1 MFQAEVRQMT
11 KLRYLTKEG
20 FRNLKVNR
28 LMTVAS
34 VTVLFSCLLLV
45 GIAFMMLVNIETFI
59 NSVEQENVIMVY
71 AKTDVSTYDYIR
83 MGAQLNS
90 IDYVGN
96 VESVEK
102 GPAYEKVLSEL
113 DDNLKQYLESVDENP
128 LPDGYKVTV
137 SDMSHFNEVVD
148 EVKKLDNILR
158 VHENSSLARQLSA
171 IKSAVQYISF
181 GIVILLLIVSLFIIS
196 NTIKIT
202 MFSRRLEIS
211 IMKSV
216 GATNSF
222 IRWPFMVEGIIMG
235 VFAGILATG
244 AVWGLYDLAL
254 SQFAYVFTSFG
265 DLQAVGFLDYAPYLA
280 VSFILIGVFTGVFG
294 SATSIKKY
302 LKERK
307 FVEIED

>member
-1 MFQAEVRQMT
+1 MT

-20 FRNLKVNR
+20 FRSLRVNR
-28 LMTVAS
+28 LMTAAS

-45 GIAFMMLVNIETFI
+45 GIAFMLLVNIETFI
-59 NSVEQENVIMVY
+59 GNIERENVVMVY
-71 AKTDVSTYDYIR
+71 AKTDISAYDYIR
-83 MGAQLNS
+83 MRAQLES
-90 IDYVGN
+90 IDYVGS
-96 VESVEK
+96 VEAVEK

-113 DDNLKQYLESVDENP
+113 DENVREYLQSLDENP
-128 LPDGYKVTV
+128 LPDAYKVTV
-137 SDMSHFNEVVD
+137 SDMDHFNEVVD
-148 EVKKLDNILR
+148 SVKKLENVLR

-171 IKSAVQYISF
+171 VRNAVQYISL
-181 GIVILLLIVSLFIIS
+181 GIIVLLLIVSLFIIS

-222 IRWPFMVEGIIMG
+222 IRWPFMVEGMIIG
-235 VFAGILATG
+235 LIAGILATG
-244 AVWGLYDLAL
+244 AVWGLYELAVKEF
-254 SQFAYVFTSFG
+254 SYVFTTFG
-265 DLQAVGFLDYAPYLA
+265 ESQMVEFIDYAPYLA
-280 VSFILIGVFTGVFG
+280 AAFICIGMFTGFFG
-294 SATSIKKY
+294 SATSIRKY